1 MIRCYPAPARPM
13 WGLATED
20 TLRLLR
26 AWKAEI
32 TPGSSKPTSTGRV
45 VSKPTEPTPTRPPGW
60 SQGRIAITNQAP
72 QAADGWGAR
81 SASDPVRRSRE
92 VSCAHGP
99 HIGMLFFDR
108 DLDPVCEVHP
118 QKRECLLQLPH
129 RGILRRSVETLV
141 AVMVQSSSPSRYG
154 RLCGKANS
162 PSISCPENTKT
173 S

>member
-1 MIRCYPAPARPM
+1 M

-118 QKRECLLQLPH
+118 QKRTDGYVARQTARQYPVRRTLRLLDMSI
-129 RGILRRSVETLV
+129 RD
-141 AVMVQSSSPSRYG
+141 RYLDIG
-154 RLCGKANS
+154 TAFG
-162 PSISCPENTKT
+162 
-173 S
+173 